1 MLLLFRSSFLSQ
13 NFTSIIK
20 TFKDQK
26 KKKKPFFPP
35 SFNFFSL
42 SFQHMLPAPQ
52 EMVRAFCACLCVFL
66 ATTKIATRRFQS
78 KLQKLQATFRS
89 SSAATAAAV
98 RLLQC
103 WKLVK
108 HSVAVTCK
116 TQGKM
121 SAPCRLSSN
130 TDRSWPSLKA
140 FYSEF
145 SRTCSLCLLDGGHK
159 LCSRFSNK
167 VAGVCR
173 CPFR

>member
-26 KKKKPFFPP
+26 KKNAFFFHPPLIFFP
-35 SFNFFSL
+35 L

-52 EMVRAFCACLCVFL
+52 EMVRVFVPVCVCSL
-66 ATTKIATRRFQS
+66 PKMCATTEIATRHFQS
-78 KLQKLQATFRS
+78 KLQKLQTRFRS
-89 SSAATAAAV
+89 SSAATAV
-98 RLLQC
+98 LKIGENTL
-103 WKLVK
+103 
-108 HSVAVTCK
+108 AVTYK

-145 SRTCSLCLLDGGHK
+145 SRTCSLCLLDEALPLWRK
-159 LCSRFSNK
+159 
-167 VAGVCR
+167 
-173 CPFR
+173 